1 MNFNFFGFGK
11 KETKIEEKPI
21 LPQLQREL
29 DTIIGEKNKN
39 MKLQPE
45 ELFAHDRVFV
55 TVFDENEKNLE
66 VLRYSSGADSTLGLL
81 FINDVYG
88 REFLA
93 YTLEDEFRE
102 EKVSA
107 ETRIP
112 EGTYDVKLRTVGGFH
127 NRYLVKFGAYFHKGM
142 LHVQDVP
149 GFEYI
154 LIHTGNTDG
163 DTMGCLLVADTSQQ
177 NITQDG
183 FIGASV
189 AAYKRVY
196 PSLAQWLVDGNKLSI
211 TYIDYDNPRN

>member
-1 MNFNFFGFGK
+1 MNFSWLGFGK
-11 KETKIEEKPI
+11 EETMAEKIFPTATAAASAAMAAVKVVMEEG
-21 LPQLQREL
+21 LE
-29 DTIIGEKNKN
+29 
-39 MKLQPE
+39 
-45 ELFAHDRVFV
+45 
-55 TVFDENEKNLE
+55 ENEKNLE

-81 FINDVYG
+81 FLNDTSG

-93 YTLEDEFRE
+93 YTLEDEWRE
-102 EKVSA
+102 NKVSA

-112 EGTYDVKLRTVGGFH
+112 EGTYNVTLRTVGGFH
-127 NRYLVKFGAYFHKGM
+127 SRYLDKFGADFHKGM

-154 LIHTGNTDG
+154 LIHTGNTDEH
-163 DTMGCLLVADTSQQ
+163 TMGCLLVADTSQQ
-177 NITQDG
+177 NITKGG

-196 PSLAQWLVDGNKLSI
+196 LSLAQWLVDGNKLTI

>member
-1 MNFNFFGFGK
+1 MNFF
-11 KETKIEEKPI
+11 
-21 LPQLQREL
+21 RES
-29 DTIIGEKNKN
+29 KNI
-39 MKLQPE
+39 
-45 ELFAHDRVFV
+45 DIVRD
-55 TVFDENEKNLE
+55 DERNIE
-66 VLRYSSGADSTLGLL
+66 VLRYSSGVDSTLGILSE
-81 FINDVYG
+81 NGPEG

-112 EGTYDVKLRTVGGFH
+112 EGTYDVKLRTTGGFH
-127 NRYLVKFGAYFHKGM
+127 SRYAAKFGDWHKGM

-154 LIHTGNTDG
+154 LIHTGNTDEH
-163 DTMGCLLVADTSQQ
+163 TMGCLLVADSSTQ
-177 NITQDG
+177 NITKDG

-189 AAYKRVY
+189 SAYKRIY
-196 PSLAQWLVDGNKLSI
+196 PSLAQWLLDGNILTI

>member
-1 MNFNFFGFGK
+1 MNFF
-11 KETKIEEKPI
+11 
-21 LPQLQREL
+21 RES
-29 DTIIGEKNKN
+29 KNI
-39 MKLQPE
+39 
-45 ELFAHDRVFV
+45 DIVRD
-55 TVFDENEKNLE
+55 DERNIE
-66 VLRYSSGADSTLGLL
+66 VLRYSSGVDSTLGILSE
-81 FINDVYG
+81 NGPDG

-112 EGTYDVKLRTVGGFH
+112 EGTYDVKLRTTGGFH
-127 NRYLVKFGAYFHKGM
+127 SRYATKFGDWHKGM

-154 LIHTGNTDG
+154 LIHTGNTDEH
-163 DTMGCLLVADTSQQ
+163 TMGCLLVADSSTQ
-177 NITQDG
+177 NITKDG

-189 AAYKRVY
+189 SAYKRIY
-196 PSLAQWLVDGNKLSI
+196 PSLAQWLLDGNILTI

>member
-1 MNFNFFGFGK
+1 MNFF
-11 KETKIEEKPI
+11 
-21 LPQLQREL
+21 RESKYI
-29 DTIIGEKNKN
+29 DIVR
-39 MKLQPE
+39 
-45 ELFAHDRVFV
+45 D
-55 TVFDENEKNLE
+55 DERNIE
-66 VLRYSSGADSTLGLL
+66 VLRYSSGVDSTLGILSE
-81 FINDVYG
+81 NGPEG

-112 EGTYDVKLRTVGGFH
+112 EGTYDVKLRTTGGFH
-127 NRYLVKFGAYFHKGM
+127 SRYAAKFGDWHKGM

-154 LIHTGNTDG
+154 LIHTGNTDEH
-163 DTMGCLLVADTSQQ
+163 TMGCLLVADSSTQ
-177 NITQDG
+177 NITKDG

-189 AAYKRVY
+189 SAYKRIY
-196 PSLAQWLVDGNKLSI
+196 PSLAQWLLDGNILTI

>member
-1 MNFNFFGFGK
+1 MNFF
-11 KETKIEEKPI
+11 
-21 LPQLQREL
+21 RES
-29 DTIIGEKNKN
+29 KNI
-39 MKLQPE
+39 
-45 ELFAHDRVFV
+45 DIVRD
-55 TVFDENEKNLE
+55 DERNIE
-66 VLRYSSGADSTLGLL
+66 VLRYSSSVDSTLGILSE
-81 FINDVYG
+81 NGPEG

-112 EGTYDVKLRTVGGFH
+112 EGTYDVKLRTTGGFH
-127 NRYLVKFGAYFHKGM
+127 SRYAAKFGDWHKGM

-154 LIHTGNTDG
+154 LIHTGNTDEH
-163 DTMGCLLVADTSQQ
+163 TMGCLLVADSSTQ
-177 NITQDG
+177 NITKDG

-189 AAYKRVY
+189 SAYKRIY
-196 PSLAQWLVDGNKLSI
+196 PSLAQWLLDGNILTI

>member
-1 MNFNFFGFGK
+1 MTFGNYFTVGK
-11 KETKIEEKPI
+11 DIDIMKDD
-21 LPQLQREL
+21 QRN
-29 DTIIGEKNKN
+29 I
-39 MKLQPE
+39 
-45 ELFAHDRVFV
+45 
-55 TVFDENEKNLE
+55 E
-66 VLRYSSGADSTLGLL
+66 VLRYSSGVDSTLGILSE
-81 FINDVYG
+81 NGPEG

-112 EGTYDVKLRTVGGFH
+112 EGTYDVKLRTTGGFH
-127 NRYLVKFGAYFHKGM
+127 SRYAAKFGDWHKGM

-154 LIHTGNTDG
+154 LIHTGNTDEH
-163 DTMGCLLVADTSQQ
+163 TMGCLLVADSSTQ
-177 NITQDG
+177 NITKDG

-189 AAYKRVY
+189 SAYKRIY
-196 PSLAQWLVDGNKLSI
+196 PSLAQWLLDGNILTI

>member
-11 KETKIEEKPI
+11 KETMAEKIFPAATAPASGRSTAVEAVMEEG
-21 LPQLQREL
+21 LE
-29 DTIIGEKNKN
+29 
-39 MKLQPE
+39 
-45 ELFAHDRVFV
+45 
-55 TVFDENEKNLE
+55 ENEKNLE
-66 VLRYSSGADSTLGLL
+66 VFRYSSGADNTLGLL
-81 FINDVYG
+81 FVNDATG
-88 REFLA
+88 REFLP

-112 EGTYDVKLRTVGGFH
+112 EGKYDIQLRTTGGFH
-127 NRYLVKFGAYFHKGM
+127 SRYSQKFGVPWHKGM

-154 LIHTGNTDG
+154 LIHTGNTDEH
-163 DTMGCLLVADTSQQ
+163 TMGCLLVADTSQQ
-177 NITQDG
+177 NITKDG

-189 AAYKRVY
+189 DAYKRIY
-196 PSLAQWLVDGNKLSI
+196 SSLAQWLVDGNKLTI

>member
-11 KETKIEEKPI
+11 KETKIEEKPL
-21 LPQLQREL
+21 LPQLHEEL
-29 DTIIGEKNKN
+29 DTIIREKNKN
-39 MKLQPE
+39 MKPQPE
-45 ELFAHDRVFV
+45 ELFAPHRGSAN
-55 TVFDENEKNLE
+55 VFDENEKNLE
-66 VLRYSSGADSTLGLL
+66 VLRYSSGVDSTLGLL

-112 EGTYDVKLRTVGGFH
+112 EGNYDIQLRTTGGFH
-127 NRYLVKFGAYFHKGM
+127 NKYSQKFGIPWHKGM

-154 LIHTGNTDG
+154 LIHTGNTEEH
-163 DTMGCLLVADTSQQ
+163 TMGCLLVADTSQQ
-177 NITQDG
+177 NITKDG

-196 PSLAQWLVDGNKLSI
+196 PSLAQWLVDGNKISI
-211 TYIDYDNPRN
+211 TYIDYDNPSN

>member
-1 MNFNFFGFGK
+1 MNFF
-11 KETKIEEKPI
+11 
-21 LPQLQREL
+21 RES
-29 DTIIGEKNKN
+29 KNI
-39 MKLQPE
+39 
-45 ELFAHDRVFV
+45 DIVRD
-55 TVFDENEKNLE
+55 DERNIE
-66 VLRYSSGADSTLGLL
+66 VLRYSSGVDSTLGILSE
-81 FINDVYG
+81 NGPEG

-112 EGTYDVKLRTVGGFH
+112 EGTYDVKLRTTGGFH
-127 NRYLVKFGAYFHKGM
+127 SRYATKFGDWHKGM

-154 LIHTGNTDG
+154 LIHTGNTDEH
-163 DTMGCLLVADTSQQ
+163 TMGCLLVADSSTQ
-177 NITQDG
+177 NITKDG

-189 AAYKRVY
+189 SAYKRIY
-196 PSLAQWLVDGNKLSI
+196 PSLAQWLLDGNILTI

>member
-11 KETKIEEKPI
+11 EETMAEKIFPTASAAASAAMAAVKVVMEEG
-21 LPQLQREL
+21 LE
-29 DTIIGEKNKN
+29 
-39 MKLQPE
+39 
-45 ELFAHDRVFV
+45 
-55 TVFDENEKNLE
+55 ENEKNLE
-66 VLRYSSGADSTLGLL
+66 VLRYSSGVDSTLGLL
-81 FINDVYG
+81 FLNDTNG

-102 EKVSA
+102 KKVSA

-112 EGTYDVKLRTVGGFH
+112 EGKYDIQLRTTGGF
-127 NRYLVKFGAYFHKGM
+127 NSRYLNKFGESFHKGM

-154 LIHTGNTDG
+154 LIHTGNTEEH
-163 DTMGCLLVADTSQQ
+163 TMGCLLVADTSQQ
-177 NITQDG
+177 NITKDG

-189 AAYKRVY
+189 NAYKRIY
-196 PSLAQWLVDGNKLSI
+196 PSLAQWLADENKLTI

>member
-11 KETKIEEKPI
+11 EETMAEKIFPTATAAASAAMAAVKVVMEEG
-21 LPQLQREL
+21 LE
-29 DTIIGEKNKN
+29 
-39 MKLQPE
+39 
-45 ELFAHDRVFV
+45 
-55 TVFDENEKNLE
+55 ENEKNLE

-81 FINDVYG
+81 FLNDTSG
-88 REFLA
+88 REFMA

-102 EKVSA
+102 KKVSA

-112 EGTYDVKLRTVGGFH
+112 EGKYDIQLRTTGGF
-127 NRYLVKFGAYFHKGM
+127 NSRYLNKFGESFHKGM

-154 LIHTGNTDG
+154 LIHTGNTDEH
-163 DTMGCLLVADTSQQ
+163 TMGCLLVADTSQQ
-177 NITQDG
+177 NITKGG

-189 AAYKRVY
+189 NAYKRIY
-196 PSLAQWLVDGNKLSI
+196 PSLAQWLVDGNKLTI